1 MFGSGFLRGFIHEQ
15 KMTES
20 QKLLA
25 EYAVNGSEAAF
36 RELVARYVNFVYS
49 AALRLVGG
57 DTQLAQD
64 VTQTVFIS
72 LAQKGPTLA
81 RAVMLGGWLHQ
92 HTYHVATKAL
102 RSERRRHSRERE
114 AVEMNTLHDN
124 SQANWR
130 QVAPILDEAITQL
143 GSEDR
148 TAILLRFFEQ
158 RDFRSVGEALGAT
171 EDAARM
177 RVNRALEKLHSL
189 LKRRGITVSIGAL
202 ATVLATEAIS
212 AAPAGLALTASSV
225 ALASAAAGTGIIF
238 TLLKLMAATKLKLGL
253 GTLVIA
259 GAATTLVIQHQS
271 QLGVREENQSLR
283 LQIARLKANNED
295 LSNRVARPKTARVPR
310 LPAPAIQASGPPAAM
325 PVELLQ
331 SANLYAL
338 TTNKT
343 AKLAA
348 EQVGPYLEANRRSA
362 ASLLAA
368 FRTTEDPALLE
379 EAMRKYPEDPR
390 VDFEAAIKK
399 DASSAERRQWLD
411 TFKQSAP
418 DNALA
423 NYLSALDHFKSG
435 RTDQAVEDLV
445 AASAKPRFQ
454 DYSSDRIQDDEEAYR
469 AAGYTVAEAK
479 VVATSHLL
487 LPQLAQVRDLGRSI
501 LDLANSYQ
509 QAGDE
514 ASRQAAL
521 QMAVNLGRRYGDA
534 SAAELVIAQ
543 LVGINVERMALG
555 AMDPSSPYGGNEET
569 VQNRLDQ
576 LAQQRAAFRELSN
589 QADPLWQTMTD
600 QDWIS
605 YQSRSATFGEE
616 AAMRWLVAK
625 YGRN

>member
-1 MFGSGFLRGFIHEQ
+1 
-15 KMTES
+15 MTES

-64 VTQTVFIS
+64 VTQTVIIS
-72 LAQKGPTLA
+72 LAQKGATLA

-189 LKRRGITVSIGAL
+189 LKRRGITASIGAL
-202 ATVLATEAIS
+202 GTVLATEAIT

-225 ALASAAAGTGIIF
+225 ALASAAAGTGITF
-238 TLLKLMAATKLKLGL
+238 SLLKLMAATKLKLGL
-253 GTLVIA
+253 GALVIA

-310 LPAPAIQASGPPAAM
+310 LPAPAIQASGPPAAL
-325 PVELLQ
+325 PAELLQ

-390 VDFEAAIKK
+390 VD
-399 DASSAERRQWLD
+399 
-411 TFKQSAP
+411 
-418 DNALA
+418 
-423 NYLSALDHFKSG
+423 
-435 RTDQAVEDLV
+435 
-445 AASAKPRFQ
+445 
-454 DYSSDRIQDDEEAYR
+454 
-469 AAGYTVAEAK
+469 
-479 VVATSHLL
+479 
-487 LPQLAQVRDLGRSI
+487 
-501 LDLANSYQ
+501 
-509 QAGDE
+509 
-514 ASRQAAL
+514 
-521 QMAVNLGRRYGDA
+521 
-534 SAAELVIAQ
+534 
-543 LVGINVERMALG
+543 
-555 AMDPSSPYGGNEET
+555 
-569 VQNRLDQ
+569 
-576 LAQQRAAFRELSN
+576 
-589 QADPLWQTMTD
+589 
-600 QDWIS
+600 
-605 YQSRSATFGEE
+605 
-616 AAMRWLVAK
+616 
-625 YGRN
+625 